1 MLLKRGAKRIFAIDG
16 CPVACA
22 KKTVEQAGLKVTDL
36 LRVTEEGFAKNH
48 NLLLEQTDIEVIT
61 ARAKNLLQQA
71 VMS

>member
-1 MLLKRGAKRIFAIDG
+1 MPA
-16 CPVACA
+16 P